1 MSGTMR
7 YDFAAIDGA
16 RADIA
21 ASSANINGKLADLKA
36 YLAPLVAEW
45 DGAAAE
51 AYQGQQA
58 KWNAAAN
65 ELNQVLEAIGRAVG
79 AGNDDMNA
87 TNNRAAAS
95 WA

>member
-1 MSGTMR
+1 MSGSMR

-21 ASSANINGKLADLKA
+21 GTSGHINGKLANLKD
-36 YLAPLVAEW
+36 YLTPLVAEW
-45 DGAAAE
+45 EGAASD
-51 AYQGQQA
+51 AYQVQQA

-65 ELNQVLEAIGRAVG
+65 DLNQVLEAIGRAVG
-79 AGNDDMNA
+79 TGNDDMNL

-95 WA
+95 WS

>member
-21 ASSANINGKLADLKA
+21 GSSANINGKLAHLKS
-36 YLAPLVAEW
+36 YLAPLVSEW
-45 DGAAAE
+45 EGSASE
-51 AYQGQQA
+51 AYQAQQA

-65 ELNQVLEAIGRAVG
+65 DLNQVLEAIGRAVG

>member
-7 YDFAAIDGA
+7 YTFGAIDGA

-21 ASSANINGKLADLKA
+21 ASSGNINGKLADLKS
-36 YLAPLVAEW
+36 YLAPLVADWE
-45 DGAAAE
+45 GSASE
-51 AYQGQQA
+51 AYQAQQA
-58 KWNAAAN
+58 NWDAAAN
-65 ELNQVLEAIGRAVG
+65 DLNLVLEAIGRAVG

-95 WA
+95 WS

>member
-1 MSGTMR
+1 MGTMR
-7 YDFAAIDGA
+7 YDFGAIDGA

-21 ASSANINGKLADLKA
+21 ATSAEINGKLADLKG
-36 YLAPLVAEW
+36 YIAPLVADW
-45 DGAAAE
+45 DGTASE
-51 AYQGQQA
+51 AYQAQQA
-58 KWNAAAN
+58 KWDSAAN
-65 ELNQVLEAIGRAVG
+65 DLNRVLEAIGRAVG